1 MWFFLVCLHEP
12 NPELVKEILEAFSK
26 YIVYTSCGHRI
37 IFSRIL
43 LGKVTCTRV
52 ESDNHHGEFSFFKFN
67 HTIFLFY
74 KLVCIHAKEIAF
86 STKVRSWYQM
96 PHFLYGTG
104 FYLDHTFPFSF
115 KLEFMGG
122 KDRLCLGFHWG
133 RKISVEVSW
142 T

>member
-52 ESDNHHGEFSFFKFN
+52 ESDKHHGEFSFFKFN

-86 STKVRSWYQM
+86 SYSTI
-96 PHFLYGTG
+96 L
-104 FYLDHTFPFSF
+104 
-115 KLEFMGG
+115 
-122 KDRLCLGFHWG
+122 
-133 RKISVEVSW
+133 
-142 T
+142 